1 MKELSKEI
9 INIDGVDYTLFL
21 NRAGI
26 VAFENYTKKE
36 KRELSEISSKYQ
48 DISNEEIDFDK
59 LDDNV
64 NPFESI
70 NDLDDLD
77 EDTKKI
83 SNIFKR
89 LYWIM
94 WYTEHKL
101 SISEASDLYDKA
113 VKEYGIDQIVQLG
126 YQMIEEVNTDPNANL
141 KNLAA
146 LKPKKK

>member
-9 INIDGVDYTLFL
+9 INIDGTDYTLFL

-36 KRELSEISSKYQ
+36 REDLAEISNKYAN
-48 DISNEEIDFDK
+48 ISTEQVDFEG
-59 LDDNV
+59 LDNNA
-64 NPFESI
+64 NPFDGI
-70 NDLDDLD
+70 NELNDVD
-77 EDTKKI
+77 EDTKKV

-113 VKEYGIDQIVQLG
+113 VKEYGVEQLIQLG
-126 YQMIEEVNTDPNANL
+126 QQMIEEVNTDPNANL

>member
-36 KRELSEISSKYQ
+36 QQEIRDLSKKYSEI
-48 DISNEEIDFDK
+48 DTNVDFEK
-59 LDDNV
+59 LDDNA
-64 NPFESI
+64 NPFDGVEE
-70 NDLDDLD
+70 LDDID
-77 EDTKKI
+77 EDSKKL

-113 VKEYGIDQIVQLG
+113 VQEYGAGQLILLG
-126 YQMIEEVNTDPNANL
+126 QQMIEEVNTDPNANL

-146 LKPKKK
+146 LKPTKK